1 MSEGTVQCWLVER
14 DFYDE
19 DLVTLVYA
27 TRDGSRHVTQQRST
41 ALLMKE
47 QVTAAIEV
55 EPDRLEPADPDE
67 RDRYAREA
75 DRMAENHRPDDSV

>member
-1 MSEGTVQCWLVER
+1 MSEETVQCWLVER

-27 TRDGSRHVTQQRST
+27 TPDGARHVTQQRST

-55 EPDRLEPADPDE
+55 EPNRLTPVDPDN
-67 RDRYAREA
+67 RDRYAREV
-75 DRMAENHRPDDSV
+75 DRMAENHRPDDAV

>member
-1 MSEGTVQCWLVER
+1 MSESHVQCWLVER

-27 TRDGSRHVTQQRST
+27 TPDGSQHVTQQRST

-47 QVTAAIEV
+47 SVTAAIEV
-55 EPDRLEPADPDE
+55 EPDRLEAVDPDE
-67 RDRYAREA
+67 QERYAREA
-75 DRMAENHRPDDSV
+75 DRMIERYDPDDPV

>member
-1 MSEGTVQCWLVER
+1 MSEETVQCWLVER

-47 QVTAAIEV
+47 AVTAAIEV
-55 EPDRLEPADPDE
+55 EPDRLAPVDPDD

-75 DRMAENHRPDDSV
+75 DRMAENHRPDDAV